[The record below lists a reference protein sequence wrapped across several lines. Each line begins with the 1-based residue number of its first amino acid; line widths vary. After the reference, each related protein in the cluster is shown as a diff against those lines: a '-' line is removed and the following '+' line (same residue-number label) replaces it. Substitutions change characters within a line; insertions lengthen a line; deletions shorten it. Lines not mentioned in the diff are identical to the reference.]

1 MSPSD
6 LRERHRL
13 APEHLR
19 WVCDPAGF
27 SFDTTAEL
35 HADEVIVGQDRAVQ
49 ALDLGLSMTQPG
61 YHVFISG
68 PVGTGRT
75 TYAKKKVQAASAAR
89 PTSPDWCY
97 VYNFQQPDQPIAV
110 SLPPGTGAQFRK
122 DMDELVT
129 ELQDLI
135 RKLFSS
141 ERFEERKAELL
152 AEF

>member
-1 MSPSD
+1 MPNRAFSA
-6 LRERHRL
+6 RT
-13 APEHLR
+13 
-19 WVCDPAGF
+19 PA
-27 SFDTTAEL
+27 
-35 HADEVIVGQDRAVQ
+35 
-49 ALDLGLSMTQPG
+49 
-61 YHVFISG
+61 G

-152 AEF
+152 AEFERRISEIWTQLEAQARELGFVLQRQPTGISTVPGGPWGGPRAPGAVGGR